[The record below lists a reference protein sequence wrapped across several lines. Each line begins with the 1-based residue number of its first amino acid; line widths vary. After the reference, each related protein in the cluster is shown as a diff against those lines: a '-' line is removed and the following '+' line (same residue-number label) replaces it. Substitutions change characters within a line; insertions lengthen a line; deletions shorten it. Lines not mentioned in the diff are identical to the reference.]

1 METMVRKLQQ
11 KYKKARE
18 DMEKWD
24 ELQSRLLSLFKSA
37 TSIINRLQVLAEAKN
52 YGVLRSISGI
62 REALLGKQMET
73 LEMIFRS
80 MRETMKEFR
89 GIVLSLE
96 KIARDAWQ
104 LVKGGSAQTSKQM
117 KVQIG
122 LWPNITYCLGGL
134 RSIYE
139 MHQSEYILKLSVV
152 SSLTWK
158 CSPTD
163 AAAFGQLLVDQ
174 PNIPKDEVQAIY
186 DIIFAD
192 EIC

>member
-1 METMVRKLQQ
+1 MEPMVRKLQQ

-18 DMEKWD
+18 DMGKWD

-37 TSIINRLQVLAEAKN
+37 TSIINRLQVLAKAKN
-52 YGVLRSISGI
+52 YGVLRRISGI

-73 LEMIFRS
+73 LEMIFRT
-80 MRETMKEFR
+80 MRETMKEFH

-104 LVKGGSAQTSKQM
+104 LVNGGSAQTSKRM
-117 KVQIG
+117 KLQIG
-122 LWPNITYCLGGL
+122 LWPNLAYCLDGL
-134 RSIYE
+134 R
-139 MHQSEYILKLSVV
+139 YILKLSVV

-186 DIIFAD
+186 DIIFAE